1 MEHLGITVYVYR
13 IQVQYKHVE
22 TELKK

>member
-13 IQVQYKHVE
+13 VQVQYTHIK
-22 TELKK
+22 TEKKK